1 VVMDLLGHSRMRTTR
16 DIYSHVMPVLTRE
29 ATDRWAPCCLQVRV
43 GKLQPETTQT
53 ALRKGERPGHRV
65 ELRGLEPLTP
75 TLPGRLKRVYRGSL
89 PFISAGQAPARA
101 TANAPERP

>member
-1 VVMDLLGHSRMRTTR
+1 MDLLGHSRMRTTR

-75 TLPGRLKRVYRGSL
+75 TLPGRLIGVGAGSSESVL
-89 PFISAGQAPARA
+89 AGQRHVRFS
-101 TANAPERP
+101 ANRHE

>member
-1 VVMDLLGHSRMRTTR
+1 MAAAATSAGGGALPKRETPR
-16 DIYSHVMPVLTRE
+16 LT
-29 ATDRWAPCCLQVRV
+29 A
-43 GKLQPETTQT
+43 
-53 ALRKGERPGHRV
+53 V

-75 TLPGRLKRVYRGSL
+75 TLPGRLMRVYRGSL